1 MIGIIRVASAEAKLL
16 HKNLNVMH
24 GVDATN
30 GEKHCERHSQRT
42 ALSFSYEYWFPF
54 EPEKTP
60 KPFSLQL
67 HIKFWGFFCT
77 SLWTNTTLTYWPV
90 F

>member
-1 MIGIIRVASAEAKLL
+1 MIGIIIVASAEAKLL

-54 EPEKTP
+54 EPEKPP
-60 KPFSLQL
+60 KTLQSAAAYKVMFFFVL
-67 HIKFWGFFCT
+67 HSGPIQ
-77 SLWTNTTLTYWPV
+77 L
-90 F
+90 

>member
-30 GEKHCERHSQRT
+30 GEEHCERHSQRT
-42 ALSFSYEYWFPF
+42 AFI
-54 EPEKTP
+54 
-60 KPFSLQL
+60 QL
-67 HIKFWGFFCT
+67 
-77 SLWTNTTLTYWPV
+77 
-90 F
+90 

>member
-1 MIGIIRVASAEAKLL
+1 MIGIIIVASAEAKLL

-54 EPEKTP
+54 EPENPPKT
-60 KPFSLQL
+60 LQSAAAYKVMFFFVL
-67 HIKFWGFFCT
+67 HSGPIQ
-77 SLWTNTTLTYWPV
+77 L
-90 F
+90 

>member
-1 MIGIIRVASAEAKLL
+1 MVGIIIVASAEAKLL
-16 HKNLNVMH
+16 YKNLNVMH

-54 EPEKTP
+54 
-60 KPFSLQL
+60 
-67 HIKFWGFFCT
+67 
-77 SLWTNTTLTYWPV
+77 
-90 F
+90 